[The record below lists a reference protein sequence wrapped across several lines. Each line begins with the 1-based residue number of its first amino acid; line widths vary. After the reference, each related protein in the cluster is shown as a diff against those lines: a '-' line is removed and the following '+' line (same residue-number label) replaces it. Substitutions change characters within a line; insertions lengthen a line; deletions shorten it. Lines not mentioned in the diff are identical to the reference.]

1 MSSFQKAYVYYS
13 RLFMMFAKC
22 SFQEVLNVV
31 ECNRGVHFIFID
43 PFKFLTSLDFS
54 ISKLIS
60 YKYFF
65 LLKKVSQE
73 KKMVACLVM
82 CICAIW

>member
-54 ISKLIS
+54 ISKSLFWK
-60 YKYFF
+60 YKFF
-65 LLKKVSQE
+65 VKSKVE
-73 KKMVACLVM
+73 MKMVAPFEM
-82 CICAIW
+82 YMCAIW